1 MATINFYIQSKK
13 NPAGIYVRLREG
25 RKIDAKA
32 KTNFL
37 INPSDWNPIKQRPN
51 GWRQCYKEC
60 GIELAESVFGSA
72 FLF

>member
-1 MATINFYIQSKK
+1 
-13 NPAGIYVRLREG
+13 VRLREG